1 MWITLDLHNIMH
13 ILWIKKWITKYNY
26 YDKSLKTLYFVDFFC
41 NICNKKLSTFLYTY
55 SHNMTNNKIS
65 LHKL

>member
-1 MWITLDLHNIMH
+1 MKISYPPQNLDFHIKMWITLDLHNIMH

-41 NICNKKLSTFLYTY
+41 NICNKKLSTFL
-55 SHNMTNNKIS
+55 
-65 LHKL
+65 

>member
-1 MWITLDLHNIMH
+1 MKISYPPQNLDFHQKMWITPDLHNIMH

-41 NICNKKLSTFLYTY
+41 NICNKKLSTFL
-55 SHNMTNNKIS
+55 
-65 LHKL
+65 